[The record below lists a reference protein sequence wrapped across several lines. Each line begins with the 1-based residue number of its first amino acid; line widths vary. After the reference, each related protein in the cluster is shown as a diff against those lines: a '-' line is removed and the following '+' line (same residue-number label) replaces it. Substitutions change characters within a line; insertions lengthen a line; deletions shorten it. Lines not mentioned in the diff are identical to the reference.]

1 MCKLNGWK
9 GCVCL
14 LKELFLKIPEYFGTR
29 PFSPLLELS
38 IHRDG
43 EIFILSCFYQ
53 HQRDNG
59 VISPLSFG
67 GYWGFHFA
75 GWQATAADWMVAKMG
90 RLVSQGE
97 KKNKNK
103 LSRRGLKLS
112 ERWSASSPSCR
123 RKEGVGIL
131 FYTSITGCSAG
142 IIVQAMVTVDVGS
155 VGSGCSGFF
164 GDAGDRVPVFSI
176 SIRTPMFGFPGP
188 IHGNTESKHCVVG
201 VEYIK

>member
-75 GWQATAADWMVAKMG
+75 GWQATAADWMVARMG

-97 KKNKNK
+97 KKTKTNCLAEVWNS
-103 LSRRGLKLS
+103 LRDEAPVHHHAEGRRESAFFFTQVSLAAQQESLCRQWWLWMLAVLAVAVVAFLEMLVIECQFSVFQS
-112 ERWSASSPSCR
+112 ELPCLVSQGQSTGTLRAS
-123 RKEGVGIL
+123 
-131 FYTSITGCSAG
+131 
-142 IIVQAMVTVDVGS
+142 IVLL
-155 VGSGCSGFF
+155 
-164 GDAGDRVPVFSI
+164 
-176 SIRTPMFGFPGP
+176 
-188 IHGNTESKHCVVG
+188 E
-201 VEYIK
+201 